1 MPNRDLLIAI
11 LHEDFLAF
19 VARAFD
25 EVEPRVKLAVE
36 NYIRLLA
43 HELTA
48 LAAGARSRSA
58 AALHHRQPPDGSGD
72 SFLAADSANY
82 CERLVPVRPI
92 CLLAIDALMLLRQRY
107 SALVWRA
114 FHD

>member
-25 EVEPRVKLAVE
+25 EVEPRVTLAVE

-43 HELTA
+43 HELR
-48 LAAGARSRSA
+48 L
-58 AALHHRQPPDGSGD
+58 PSGGGETLQKEVAKYRGREWLYPMD
-72 SFLAADSANY
+72 
-82 CERLVPVRPI
+82 
-92 CLLAIDALMLLRQRY
+92 
-107 SALVWRA
+107 
-114 FHD
+114 